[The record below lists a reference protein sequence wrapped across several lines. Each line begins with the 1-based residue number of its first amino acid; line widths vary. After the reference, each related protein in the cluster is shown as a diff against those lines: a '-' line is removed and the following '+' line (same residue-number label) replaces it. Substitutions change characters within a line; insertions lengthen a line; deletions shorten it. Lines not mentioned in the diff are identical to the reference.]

1 MKKLLAIILT
11 IALTLS
17 GCAGVAKLPG
27 QMSDGTAWDHE
38 WVGLG
43 GRIGVEEP
51 GNGFRLLS
59 TNGTQKNADLY
70 YATWIAGQEHDL
82 GDNAYA
88 YDCQLYLMT
97 EDCIIS
103 TDAEETLSLWREQI
117 GGGFTVTAEHTVTAA
132 GVEFTLI
139 CYDCPEESSHFA
151 SGVTALGIQGATAI
165 VADLGLVDGYDLDPV
180 EFLTAF
186 LSGFHYA

>member
-1 MKKLLAIILT
+1 MKKLIAIILT

-17 GCAGVAKLPG
+17 GCAGVAKLPA

-51 GNGFRLLS
+51 ENGFQLLT
-59 TNGTQKNADLY
+59 TNGTQRDADLY
-70 YATWIAGQEHDL
+70 YATWIAGKEHDL
-82 GDNAYA
+82 GDDTYA

-97 EDCIIS
+97 EDCTIS
-103 TDAEETLSLWREQI
+103 TDAQETLSLWRDQI
-117 GGGFTVTAEHTVTAA
+117 GGGFAVTEERIVTAA

-139 CYDCPEESSHFA
+139 CYDCLDENSHFA
-151 SGVTALGIQGATAI
+151 SGVTALGVQGATAI
-165 VADLGLVDGYDLDPV
+165 VADLGLVEGYDLDPV
-180 EFLTAF
+180 EFLTEF
-186 LSGFHYA
+186 LEGFHYA